1 MPSLLKTEA
10 LAVCQAAATQLPPT
24 MSRGTT
30 ATGATE
36 LQLGPMDTMPPLPIL
51 QCTLQTR
58 MVPMRAMAVTMEE
71 AMETLM
77 DVRKAVTTPLEEV
90 K

>member
-1 MPSLLKTEA
+1 M
-10 LAVCQAAATQLPPT
+10 
-24 MSRGTT
+24 
-30 ATGATE
+30 GATE
-36 LQLGPMDTMPPLPIL
+36 LQLGPMATMPPLPIP